1 MPDAQQVEVYNPQ
14 GKLGTIPS
22 AQLDQ
27 AKAAGYKPKAD
38 FMEAVHPKTG
48 QTGIIPKEQW
58 DAAQKQGYVLSPR
71 EQQRAKAKAGAVIK
85 PDEGGSLAV
94 AMQGTGAPGITVTKT
109 EDVAGVRAANKK
121 LGAVTAAT
129 VGGEVLGPVAAKVMG
144 AAGKAFAPTVTSEAV
159 PTGIFGPTGE
169 EITREAVKYGPS
181 AANKLLKTALPK
193 LIKRA
198 IGSYGAYEVAKKLG
212 VPLP

>member
-1 MPDAQQVEVYNPQ
+1 MAETQQVEVYNPQ

-22 AQLDQ
+22 AQLKQ
-27 AKAAGYKPKAD
+27 AKAAGYKSKSD

-85 PDEGGSLAV
+85 PDEGNSLAV
-94 AMQGTGAPGITVTKT
+94 AMQGTGAPGITVTKP

-129 VGGEVLGPVAAKVMG
+129 VGGELLLGPVMG
-144 AAGKAFAPTVTSEAV
+144 AAGKAFAPTITSETV

-169 EITREAVKYGPS
+169 EVTREAVKYGPS

-193 LIKRA
+193 LIKKA
-198 IGSYGAYEVAKKLG
+198 IGGYGAYEVAKKLG